1 MNRLNPF
8 FVICLMLFIGVSSFG
23 QETRKELEA
32 QRKEIETEKDK
43 INSLLNQAIS
53 EEKSYLSHLSE
64 INLKINIQEKLIKA
78 YAAESKA
85 INKEIRINQ
94 DEIYALRK
102 ELNKL
107 KKDYGDMI
115 YRSYKSKSQQSR
127 IMFIMS
133 SENFYQAYKRLQYM
147 KQYTDFRRA
156 QGLQISSK
164 TDMLEVVNDT
174 LKVRKKEQEVL
185 QQISKKEQNK
195 LGEERKIQQHIIAKI
210 KKQERKYKSELKN
223 KQRAQEKINSKI
235 AKIIRDQIAKENKKA
250 GKKSS
255 EFVLTEETKLVA
267 KNFEGNKGKLPSPV
281 DRGFVSTRFGK
292 QRHPIYKN
300 NEIQS
305 NGVRITTEKGSY
317 ARAVFGGKVLLIQV
331 TTGNKKTVYIQHGNY
346 ITLYKGLES
355 VSVKTGDKI
364 STKQLL
370 GKIYTDKLTNKTILS
385 FQVWKNTTPLNPAY
399 WVYKM

>member
-1 MNRLNPF
+1 MTKHTPF
-8 FVICLMLFIGVSSFG
+8 VVICFMLFFSIFSFG

-32 QRKEIETEKDK
+32 QRKEVEAEKDK

-53 EEKSYLSHLSE
+53 EEKSYLSHLNE
-64 INLKINIQEKLIKA
+64 INLKINIQEKLIAA
-78 YAAESKA
+78 YEAESRA

-115 YRSYKSKSQQSR
+115 YRSYKSKSQKSR
-127 IMFIMS
+127 IMFVMS
-133 SENFYQAYKRLQYM
+133 SESFYQAYKRLQYM

-156 QGLQISSK
+156 QGKEISEK
-164 TDMLEVVNDT
+164 TEKLKVVNDT

-185 QQISKKEQNK
+185 KSVSKNEQSK
-195 LGEERKIQQHIIAKI
+195 LGEEKRIQQDLVAKI
-210 KKQERKYKSELKN
+210 KKQERKYKAEIKK
-223 KQRAQEKINSKI
+223 KQREQQKINAKI
-235 AKIIRDQIAKENKKA
+235 AKIISDAIAKSNKKV

-255 EFVLTEETKLVA
+255 VFVLTEETKLVA
-267 KNFEGNKGKLPSPV
+267 TKFEGNKGKLPWPV

-292 QRHPIYKN
+292 QRHPVYKN

-317 ARAVFGGKVLLIQV
+317 ARAIFGGTILLIQV
-331 TTGNKKTVYIQHGNY
+331 TTGNKKTVYVQHGNY
-346 ITLYKGLES
+346 ITLYKGLEN
-355 VSVKTGDKI
+355 VSVKTGDKV

-399 WVYKM
+399 WIYKM